1 MKHILKINKA
11 YKFGYAVISDNKD
24 VYLFNESVIDY
35 SCSRDYA
42 LVNVEVLID
51 KAGLLH
57 IKGDQLIW
65 RLAINKINLSDIEE
79 PVSDKSI
86 RYSKGN
92 KFFGIKPMEYVEGW
106 YRLKNPKPAKYMLS
120 NFKIIIKE

>member
-1 MKHILKINKA
+1 MKHMLKINKA
-11 YKFGYAVISDNKD
+11 YKFGYAVISDNNN

-65 RLAINKINLSDIEE
+65 RLTIDKINVDDIEE

-86 RYSKGN
+86 KHSKGN
-92 KFFGIKPMEYVEGW
+92 KFFGIKPRSYVEGW
-106 YRLKNPKPAKYMLS
+106 YRLKNPKPAKYILS